1 MAAPP
6 RSELSSVFDEMLT
19 RSKDSFAE
27 LYHRGS
33 TPGAGTMATRTPAI
47 GARLPSRSPA
57 IEIDP
62 SCEPARRFNECL
74 GRNWH
79 YEITEQRRDGDEA
92 IVLCKLTFGKDAAV
106 RAQFGRAKIGQSP
119 VIGTG
124 DGVRFSLEAGGGA
137 QDEREAFQRAAEAAL
152 MNCLELI

>member
-1 MAAPP
+1 MAMPP
-6 RSELSSVFDEMLT
+6 RSEFSSVFDDMLT

-27 LYHRGS
+27 LYRRGGM
-33 TPGAGTMATRTPAI
+33 PGIATLATTTPAV
-47 GARLPSRSPA
+47 ASRLHSGLSA

-62 SCEPARRFNECL
+62 GSEPARRLNERF
-74 GRNWH
+74 GRDWR

-92 IVLCKLTFGKDAAV
+92 IVLCKLTFGKEPAV
-106 RAQFGRAKIGQSP
+106 RAQFGRAKIGQNA
-119 VIGTG
+119 VVGTG